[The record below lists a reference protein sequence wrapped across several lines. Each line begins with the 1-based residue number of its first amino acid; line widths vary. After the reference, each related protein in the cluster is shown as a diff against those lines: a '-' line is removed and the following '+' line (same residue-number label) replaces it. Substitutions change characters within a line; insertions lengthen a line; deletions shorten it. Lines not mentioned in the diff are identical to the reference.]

1 MYVPERESEISDEV
15 LDKESLKKIC
25 AEKSSEI
32 FRLRGEKLGLQKE
45 IEELEEKMLA
55 QHNAAQAH
63 NLELVNRIDR
73 LRNAL
78 DSILG
83 VTMCDCG
90 DDPDPDEADYC
101 PYCIAEKALREKS
114 DE

>member
-1 MYVPERESEISDEV
+1 MSEI
-15 LDKESLKKIC
+15 LDGLYSKEALKKIC

-90 DDPDPDEADYC
+90 DDPGPDDADYC
-101 PYCIAEKALREKS
+101 AYCIADRALREKV
-114 DE
+114 